1 MPSGTALARRFAV
14 LLGIIVIGS
23 AGAVPA
29 AAAPTYARNEPA
41 VAVATP
47 STVYLEARY
56 IGYLRRTAGGALVH
70 PEPVVVVR
78 RCSGAVVNPDG
89 WVVTTTVCVQPSRE
103 VLLVNALYRLG
114 RTLVQQNELPAER
127 LDTFVAGLRT
137 SSTFTGAKRGT
148 KPVVRLTGQF
158 GAASSGE
165 GAAPAVAGV
174 VTKALP
180 ATEGNVALV
189 RLRRSGLAAIELAA
203 APDLRTGSTVDILGY
218 ALDRTTGGSATYVPR
233 NRTVEI
239 IGRTGTN
246 RTGVSGQIGPDSRGG
261 PVVDSAGR
269 LVALLDT
276 DTSADGE
283 PIRDL
288 IVTANIER
296 LLDQGGVDNRLG
308 EVDRAFRSALDTYF
322 AGRYSQAMQ
331 RFDDV
336 LAQDPGHVA
345 ARAYRQRAEE
355 RLRLDGDVE
364 ENAANW
370 WLYLLS
376 GAAGVL
382 VIGAVSFLQRTLGRR
397 LQPALSG
404 APGRDAAD
412 VAPEGAG
419 AEPRPQGAV
428 TAPDPAPPPA
438 TAAPVPSSLEDTVVL
453 VLPSTGRTDAAVP
466 PSLADTVVL
475 ALPEPGRGD
484 PPAPSS
490 MDDTLVLTRSEA
502 QPPVAKQ
509 EPSAE
514 TDGAMPVTP
523 ADATPDAPSE
533 RPRSAFRPDIEG
545 LRALAV
551 LLVVLWHAGVPY
563 VSGGFVGVDVFFVI
577 SGYLITTGMAAE
589 VAARGRLSLGRF
601 WARRAKRLLPSSALV
616 LLAALVL
623 TYLLLPAIRWRD
635 TAWDVVSSAVYLVNW
650 RLAEQS
656 VDYLAADQ
664 APSIV
669 QHYWSLAVEEQ
680 FYLVWPVLLVGVAW
694 LARRGR
700 PSHSRFRAL
709 AIGAVGVVWVASFA
723 WSVLLVDTD
732 PGRAYFVTTTRMW
745 ELAVG
750 ALLALV
756 PLRRVSGTVASV
768 AGWLGVAAIAVS
780 AVALDTSTPFPGVMA
795 LPATV
800 GAALVIAA
808 GSAERHGPVAL
819 LRLPPMQ
826 FLGGISY
833 TLYLWHWPLLTVL
846 TARIPDPGLPAVAAT
861 VALSVALAYL
871 TSRLV
876 ERPLWHSPRLAVRP
890 RVALAVGA
898 ACTVLSVGAGLA
910 FQTATGPAAPD
921 SAAVRNA
928 LGAAVLTADDT
939 TGAGTPVDRVPSVVP
954 HPSVAR
960 NDLASVYADRCHASQ
975 TDPQVLRCAYGERES
990 TVTVAVIGD
999 SHAAQ
1004 WVPALRAVVERRNWR
1019 LLTYTKSQCPV
1030 LDIEVVGD
1038 GRRPNSS
1045 CVTWNRDLRARL
1057 DADRPDLIVTTSY
1070 NYSAYRDGRTLK
1082 GAEGRAA
1089 LVDGMRGTWQSLSRV
1104 APVVVLRDTPAPRL
1118 DVAECVSANPEQL
1131 TRCAV
1136 PRDEALAG
1144 IGSLQVDAAK
1154 GLTGVRLVDLN
1165 DAICPAERCAAVIG
1179 GVLVYRDTN
1188 HLTATYARTLATRL
1202 DEQLQMVMG

>member
-1 MPSGTALARRFAV
+1 M
-14 LLGIIVIGS
+14 
-23 AGAVPA
+23 
-29 AAAPTYARNEPA
+29 
-41 VAVATP
+41 
-47 STVYLEARY
+47 
-56 IGYLRRTAGGALVH
+56 
-70 PEPVVVVR
+70 
-78 RCSGAVVNPDG
+78 
-89 WVVTTTVCVQPSRE
+89 
-103 VLLVNALYRLG
+103 
-114 RTLVQQNELPAER
+114 
-127 LDTFVAGLRT
+127 
-137 SSTFTGAKRGT
+137 
-148 KPVVRLTGQF
+148 
-158 GAASSGE
+158 
-165 GAAPAVAGV
+165 
-174 VTKALP
+174 
-180 ATEGNVALV
+180 
-189 RLRRSGLAAIELAA
+189 
-203 APDLRTGSTVDILGY
+203 
-218 ALDRTTGGSATYVPR
+218 
-233 NRTVEI
+233 
-239 IGRTGTN
+239 
-246 RTGVSGQIGPDSRGG
+246 
-261 PVVDSAGR
+261 
-269 LVALLDT
+269 
-276 DTSADGE
+276 
-283 PIRDL
+283 
-288 IVTANIER
+288 
-296 LLDQGGVDNRLG
+296 
-308 EVDRAFRSALDTYF
+308 
-322 AGRYSQAMQ
+322 
-331 RFDDV
+331 
-336 LAQDPGHVA
+336 QDPGHVA

-355 RLRLDGDVE
+355 RLRLDGDAT

-376 GAAGVL
+376 AAGGVL
-382 VIGAVSFLQRTLGRR
+382 VIGAVSFLRRALGGR

-404 APGRDAAD
+404 GPGPEAVDA
-412 VAPEGAG
+412 APEGGGAAPEGVG
-419 AEPRPQGAV
+419 AEPPAREAV
-428 TAPDPAPPPA
+428 TPPDPVAPPA
-438 TAAPVPSSLEDTVVL
+438 TAAPVPSSLADTVVLARPGTGRTDAPVPSSLADTVVL
-453 VLPSTGRTDAAVP
+453 VLPDLDRA
-466 PSLADTVVL
+466 
-475 ALPEPGRGD
+475 D

-490 MDDTLVLTRSEA
+490 MDDTVVLKLPEA
-502 QPPVAKQ
+502 RPPAPAQ
-509 EPSAE
+509 ESADPE
-514 TDGAMPVTP
+514 GAAP
-523 ADATPDAPSE
+523 ATPTDAAPEAPRE

-623 TYLLLPAIRWRD
+623 THLLLPAIRWRD
-635 TAWDVVSSAVYLVNW
+635 TAWDVVSSALYLVNW

-680 FYLVWPVLLVGVAW
+680 FYLVWPVLLVGIAW

-700 PSHSRFRAL
+700 APHTRFRTLAL
-709 AIGAVGVVWVASFA
+709 GVVGVVWAASFA
-723 WSVLLVDTD
+723 WSVLLVETD

-750 ALLALV
+750 ALLALA
-756 PLRRVSGTVASV
+756 PLRRLSGAVASA
-768 AGWLGVAAIAVS
+768 AGWLGVAAIAAS
-780 AVALDTSTPFPGVMA
+780 AVALDTTIPFPGAMA

-808 GSAERHGPVAL
+808 GATGRYGPVAL

-833 TLYLWHWPLLTVL
+833 TLYLWHWPLLAVL
-846 TARIPDPGLPAVAAT
+846 TARMPDPGLPAVAAT
-861 VALSVALAYL
+861 VALSVVLAYL

-890 RVALAVGA
+890 RVALGLGA
-898 ACTVLSVGAGLA
+898 ACTVLSVCAGLA
-910 FQTATGPAAPD
+910 FQVTTGPAAPD

-939 TGAGTPVDRVPSVVP
+939 TGAGAPVDRVPSVVP
-954 HPSVAR
+954 DPSVAR
-960 NDLASVYADRCHASQ
+960 DDLPSVYADRCHASQ
-975 TDPQVLRCAYGERES
+975 TDRKVLRCAYGAREAA
-990 TVTVAVIGD
+990 VTVAVIGD

-1004 WVPALRAVVERRNWR
+1004 WVPTLRAVVERRNWR

-1030 LDIEVVGD
+1030 LDVDVVGGD
-1038 GRRPNSS
+1038 GQRPNNS
-1045 CVTWNRDLRARL
+1045 CAAWNRDLRARL
-1057 DADRPDLIVTTSY
+1057 AADRPNLVVTTSY

-1082 GAEGRAA
+1082 GADGRAA
-1089 LVDGMRGTWQSLSRV
+1089 LVDGMRRTWQSLARV

-1118 DVAECVSANPEQL
+1118 DVAECVSAHPEQL

-1144 IGSLQVDAAK
+1144 IGPLQVDAAK

-1188 HLTATYARTLATRL
+1188 HLTATYARTLGTRL

>member
-14 LLGIIVIGS
+14 LLGTIAIGYAS
-23 AGAVPA
+23 AVPA
-29 AAAPTYARNEPA
+29 AAAVPTYARNEPA

-47 STVYLEARY
+47 STVFLEARY
-56 IGYLRRTAGGALVH
+56 VGYLRNTASGALVR

-78 RCSGAVVNPDG
+78 RCSGVVVNPDG
-89 WVVTTTVCVQPSRE
+89 YVVTTTVCVQPSRE

-114 RTLVQQNELPAER
+114 RTLVQQNELTAER
-127 LDTFVAGLRT
+127 LDGFVAGLRD
-137 SSTFTGAKRGT
+137 SSTFTGVKRGT
-148 KPVVRLTGQF
+148 TPTLRLTGQF
-158 GAASSGE
+158 GAATSGDS
-165 GAAPAVAGV
+165 AAPAVAGV

-180 ATEGNVALV
+180 AVDGNVALV
-189 RLRRSGLAAIELAA
+189 RLRRAGLAAIELAT

-218 ALDRTTGGSATYVPR
+218 ALDETTDDSATYTAR
-233 NRTVEI
+233 NRTVEV

-246 RTGVSGQIGPDSRGG
+246 RTGVAGQIGPDSRGG
-261 PVVDSAGR
+261 PAVDAAGR

-296 LLDQGGVDNRLG
+296 LLDQSGVDNRLS
-308 EVDRAFRSALDTYF
+308 EVDRTFRSALNVYF
-322 AGRYSQAMQ
+322 AGRYSQAIE

-336 LAQDPGHVA
+336 LTQDPGHVA
-345 ARAYRQRAEE
+345 ARAYRQRAQE
-355 RLRLDGDVE
+355 RLRLDGDAT

-376 GAAGVL
+376 GGGGVL
-382 VIGAVSFLQRTLGRR
+382 VIGAVSFLQRALGRR
-397 LQPALSG
+397 LRPAVSG
-404 APGRDAAD
+404 GPDPDAVDAA
-412 VAPEGAG
+412 PKGAG
-419 AEPRPQGAV
+419 AEPPAREAV
-428 TAPDPAPPPA
+428 TPLDPVPPAA

-453 VLPSTGRTDAAVP
+453 ALPGTGRTD
-466 PSLADTVVL
+466 L
-475 ALPEPGRGD
+475 
-484 PPAPSS
+484 PAPSS
-490 MDDTLVLTRSEA
+490 MDDTVVLNRPEA
-502 QPPVAKQ
+502 RPPAPAQ
-509 EPSAE
+509 EPAD
-514 TDGAMPVTP
+514 TDDAVRATP
-523 ADATPDAPSE
+523 ADAAPEAPRE
-533 RPRSAFRPDIEG
+533 RPRGAFRPDIEG

-635 TAWDVVSSAVYLVNW
+635 TAWDVVSSALYLVNW

-700 PSHSRFRAL
+700 APHSGFRTLAL
-709 AIGAVGVVWVASFA
+709 GAVGVVWAASFA
-723 WSVLLVDTD
+723 WSVLLVETD
-732 PGRAYFVTTTRMW
+732 PGRSYFVTTTRMW

-750 ALLALV
+750 ALLALA
-756 PLRRVSGTVASV
+756 PLRRLSGAVASA
-768 AGWLGVAAIAVS
+768 AGWLGVAAIVAS
-780 AVALDTSTPFPGVMA
+780 AVALDTTTPFPGAMA

-808 GSAERHGPVAL
+808 GATERYGPVAL

-826 FLGGISY
+826 FLGGVSY
-833 TLYLWHWPLLTVL
+833 TLYLWHWPLLAVL
-846 TARIPDPGLPAVAAT
+846 TARMPDPGLPAVAAT
-861 VALSVALAYL
+861 VALSVVLAYL

-876 ERPLWHSPRLAVRP
+876 ERPVWHSPQLAVRP

-898 ACTVLSVGAGLA
+898 ACTVLSVCAGLA
-910 FQTATGPAAPD
+910 FQVATGPAAPD
-921 SAAVRNA
+921 SAAMRNA

-939 TGAGTPVDRVPSVVP
+939 TSVGVPVDRVPSVVP
-954 HPSVAR
+954 DPSVAR
-960 NDLASVYADRCHASQ
+960 DDLPSVYADRCHASQ
-975 TDPQVLRCAYGERES
+975 AERKVLRCAYGARES
-990 TVTVAVIGD
+990 AVTVAVIGD

-1004 WVPALRAVVERRNWR
+1004 WVPTLRAVVERRNWR

-1030 LDIEVVGD
+1030 LDVEVVGGD
-1038 GRRPNSS
+1038 GQRPNVS
-1045 CVTWNRDLRARL
+1045 CVDWNRDLRARL
-1057 DADRPDLIVTTSY
+1057 AADRPNLVVTTSY

-1089 LVDGMRGTWQSLSRV
+1089 LVDGMRRTWRSLAQV
-1104 APVVVLRDTPAPRL
+1104 APLVVLRDTPAPRL
-1118 DVAECVSANPEQL
+1118 DVAECVSAHREQL

-1136 PRDEALAG
+1136 PRDDALAG
-1144 IGSLQVDAAK
+1144 IGPLQVDAAK

-1165 DAICPAERCAAVIG
+1165 DAICPADRCAAVIG